1 MAASEV
7 SGGGWTAGKQ
17 LRRRELGAGVLFGRE
32 HSWVIAHDIAVRSA
46 ATPGAV
52 AAKAAARALFGHLS
66 DCDRVRESLR
76 LVGKGS
82 LEHPTLLRK

>member
-32 HSWVIAHDIAVRSA
+32 HSWVIAHDI
-46 ATPGAV
+46 G
-52 AAKAAARALFGHLS
+52 RAISGNAGCCS
-66 DCDRVRESLR
+66 SESSSKSF
-76 LVGKGS
+76 VWA
-82 LEHPTLLRK
+82 P